1 MQTKTLI
8 LARRALFAGYFGLGV
23 CVAMRSAGNPHELI
37 TALLGMLDVTLLV
50 VAFQVSIEITKRGPK

>member
-8 LARRALFAGYFGLGV
+8 LARRALFAGYFGVGIW
-23 CVAMRSAGNPHELI
+23 VALRSAGNPHELI

-50 VAFQVSIEITKRGPK
+50 VAFQVGIEISKRGPK